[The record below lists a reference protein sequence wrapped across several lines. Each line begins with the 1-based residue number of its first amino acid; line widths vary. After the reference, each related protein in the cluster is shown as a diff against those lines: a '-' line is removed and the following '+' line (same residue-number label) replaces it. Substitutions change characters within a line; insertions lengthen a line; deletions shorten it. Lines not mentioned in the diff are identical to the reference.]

1 MITKET
7 IEKINSL
14 LQYGDK
20 KQLAINTG
28 LSQLTIN
35 SFFKGYE
42 RSVTEAT
49 QSRIANEAFKIIE
62 ARKRKADK
70 IEKKTNALHA

>member
-14 LQYGDK
+14 MQYGDK

-35 SFFKGYE
+35 SFFKGNE
-42 RSVTEAT
+42 RTIIEST
-49 QSRIANEAFKIIE
+49 QNRIANEAFKIIE
-62 ARKRKADK
+62 ARRRKADK
-70 IEKKTNALHA
+70 IEKKTNALLS